1 MIISFWIL
9 LALIFYTYL
18 GYPLLVALAGTI
30 KNLFNSSEVP
40 NNVPLPE
47 VSLLIAA
54 YNEAEWVHPK
64 MANSIDL
71 DYPKEKLKI
80 VWVTD
85 GSNDTTVQK
94 LRNYPDVQIIHQ
106 NDRKGKT
113 AAINRAMPYI
123 HTPFV
128 VFCDANTLLDSQAIK
143 NLMKPFADPKVGCV
157 AGEKRIRKEAS
168 DTAAGSGEGS
178 YWKYESWIKS
188 SESKV
193 QSTLAV
199 AGELY
204 AIRTELY
211 QPVPEDTIIDD
222 FVISLQIARQKY
234 HIQYRADAFA
244 VESPSVNIRE
254 ELKRKIRIASGGIQT
269 TFRYP
274 AMLNPLQYGLLSLQ
288 YLSHKVLRWL
298 VIPLAIPILLVLNLS
313 ICYRHHWS
321 MNGYL
326 LLLLL
331 QLLFYLLTAT
341 GWVLQQRNIRWK
353 PIFFPFYISVMN
365 YAQIAGLIR
374 FCRQKHSAVWDKAVR
389 IR

>member
-1 MIISFWIL
+1 MLYEVITKFSDFIFLIHLKFGSQIS
-9 LALIFYTYL
+9 
-18 GYPLLVALAGTI
+18 
-30 KNLFNSSEVP
+30 
-40 NNVPLPE
+40 
-47 VSLLIAA
+47 
-54 YNEAEWVHPK
+54 
-64 MANSIDL
+64 
-71 DYPKEKLKI
+71 
-80 VWVTD
+80 
-85 GSNDTTVQK
+85 
-94 LRNYPDVQIIHQ
+94 LRN
-106 NDRKGKT
+106 
-113 AAINRAMPYI
+113 
-123 HTPFV
+123 F
-128 VFCDANTLLDSQAIK
+128 FCKFQPHRITSYNVCYTKLL
-143 NLMKPFADPKVGCV
+143 
-157 AGEKRIRKEAS
+157 R
-168 DTAAGSGEGS
+168 
-178 YWKYESWIKS
+178 
-188 SESKV
+188 
-193 QSTLAV
+193 
-199 AGELY
+199 ELY

-374 FCRQKHSAVWDKAVR
+374 FCRSYNFV
-389 IR
+389 